1 MRHSMIRS
9 SVLAALMLCGTALP
23 LTAQEKEPIK
33 KEEPKIENYSLRI
46 ATDKPDAIYKKGETI
61 TFTAELLKDG
71 KPAPGLKLS
80 YRLSENGNWDK
91 FLEAKSDKQLTATA
105 KLDKPG
111 WVSIEVFAI
120 GPDGKKLKNPKRKNV
135 NLKAEIGAMVD
146 PLEITES
153 APEPKDFDAFW
164 KAQRELLDK
173 IPVEAERVEVPVPK
187 KYKDNVVCYDVKVK
201 CAGPAPVSG
210 YLTMPQ
216 NAKKGSLP
224 ATVSFH
230 GAGVR
235 SAYKNLKGG
244 SSRIAFD
251 VNAHGILNGQPKEYY
266 DNLNKGV
273 LRGYRTQGKE
283 NRDTVYFKDMFL
295 RVMRALDYVKSLP
308 EWDGKTLVVHGGSQG
323 GAQAIVAA
331 ALDPQ
336 VTFCNAGVPALG
348 DHAGRLAGRRPGW
361 PCYVNKKNLNDAD
374 LEVID
379 AVKYYDHVYF
389 AKRIRCETY
398 FYTGFVDFVCAP
410 TSVYAAYNNLPKN
423 IVKHIQTTPTGGHG
437 APGGLAYKCM
447 NEFIQNYSI
456 KGNVIK
462 KNAVK

>member
-46 ATDKPDAIYKKGETI
+46 TTDKPDAIYKKGETI

-361 PCYVNKKNLNDAD
+361 PCYVNKKNLKDAD

-437 APGGLAYKCM
+437 APGGLAYKRM
-447 NEFIQNYSI
+447 NEFIQNAI
-456 KGNVIK
+456 KRNS
-462 KNAVK
+462 VKAISVK

>member
-447 NEFIQNYSI
+447 NEFIQNAI
-456 KGNVIK
+456 KRNS
-462 KNAVK
+462 VKAISVK

>member
-46 ATDKPDAIYKKGETI
+46 TTDKPDAIYKKGETI

-374 LEVID
+374 LEIID

-447 NEFIQNYSI
+447 NEFIQNAI
-456 KGNVIK
+456 KRNS
-462 KNAVK
+462 VKAISVK

>member
-379 AVKYYDHVYF
+379 TVKYYDHVYF
-389 AKRIRCETY
+389 AKRIKCETY

-437 APGGLAYKCM
+437 APGGLAYKRM
-447 NEFIQNYSI
+447 NEFIQNAI
-456 KGNVIK
+456 KRNS
-462 KNAVK
+462 VKAISVK

>member
-1 MRHSMIRS
+1 M
-9 SVLAALMLCGTALP
+9 
-23 LTAQEKEPIK
+23 
-33 KEEPKIENYSLRI
+33 
-46 ATDKPDAIYKKGETI
+46 
-61 TFTAELLKDG
+61 
-71 KPAPGLKLS
+71 
-80 YRLSENGNWDK
+80 
-91 FLEAKSDKQLTATA
+91 
-105 KLDKPG
+105 
-111 WVSIEVFAI
+111 
-120 GPDGKKLKNPKRKNV
+120 

-437 APGGLAYKCM
+437 APGGLAYKRM
-447 NEFIQNYSI
+447 NEFIQNAI
-456 KGNVIK
+456 KRNS
-462 KNAVK
+462 VKAISVK

>member
-91 FLEAKSDKQLTATA
+91 FLEAKSDKPLTATA

-187 KYKDNVVCYDVKVK
+187 KFQDQIVCYDVKVK
-201 CAGPAPVSG
+201 CAGPKPVSG

-437 APGGLAYKCM
+437 APGGLAYKRM
-447 NEFIQNYSI
+447 NEFIQNA
-456 KGNVIK
+456 IK
-462 KNAVK
+462 KNSVKAISVK

>member
-91 FLEAKSDKQLTATA
+91 FLESKSDKPLTSPE
-105 KLDKPG
+105 KIDKPG

-447 NEFIQNYSI
+447 NEFIQNAI
-456 KGNVIK
+456 KRNS
-462 KNAVK
+462 VKAISVK

>member
-437 APGGLAYKCM
+437 APGGLAYKRM
-447 NEFIQNYSI
+447 NEFIQNAI
-456 KGNVIK
+456 KRNS
-462 KNAVK
+462 VKAISVK

>member
-210 YLTMPQ
+210 YLSMPK

-437 APGGLAYKCM
+437 APGGLAYKRM
-447 NEFIQNYSI
+447 NEFIQNAI
-456 KGNVIK
+456 KRNS
-462 KNAVK
+462 VKAISVK

>member
-91 FLEAKSDKQLTATA
+91 FLEAKSDKPLTA

-135 NLKAEIGAMVD
+135 NLKAEIGAMID